1 MACHSLKHDG
11 EELLGAVRG
20 PDAPDVPWI
29 RGIPLL
35 HPWANRIDGPRYSV
49 AGKDVELD
57 LNSPLVHTEDNGLPI
72 HGLASACP
80 YWEVVGRDTD
90 GLHARLD
97 YGAHEDLLAGFPFPH
112 TLEIE
117 ISLENTRT
125 ALTSMRSDL
134 GRDGKRIA
142 RDVEKLVHTA
152 QRDAAKLSRAIRSDI
167 ER

>member
-1 MACHSLKHDG
+1 MG
-11 EELLGAVRG
+11 
-20 PDAPDVPWI
+20 
-29 RGIPLL
+29 
-35 HPWANRIDGPRYSV
+35 
-49 AGKDVELD
+49 
-57 LNSPLVHTEDNGLPI
+57 
-72 HGLASACP
+72 
-80 YWEVVGRDTD
+80 
-90 GLHARLD
+90 
-97 YGAHEDLLAGFPFPH
+97 
-112 TLEIE
+112 EIE